1 MDCKLTVLSDSI
13 SLASLTNV
21 QVQVPVELLVV
32 TSVIR
37 SSKTDTH

>member
-1 MDCKLTVLSDSI
+1 MGCKLTILSDSI
-13 SLASLTNV
+13 SLTSLTNV
-21 QVQVPVELLVV
+21 QVQVPVELVVV